1 MSNTQSRPHATLVI
15 GAGELG
21 MAMLRALSELRADEA
36 TLSVLLRPLPDG
48 GIGRS
53 EELLR
58 GLGVGIVRGDLA
70 AETEAGLAA
79 IFAGFDTLICC
90 SGFVGGPGTQR
101 KITAAVLQAG
111 VDRYVPWQF
120 GVDYDVVGRGSGQ
133 DVWDEQLDV
142 RDMLRAQSGTHWTI
156 VSTGMFTSFLFE
168 PSFGLVDLENG
179 RVHALGSWDNR
190 LTLTTPE
197 DIGRLTAAI
206 LAQEPPVEDEVVHV
220 AGDTLSYAQ
229 LADTVERHL
238 GRPVERTL
246 WSLDRLRAEAAAHPG
261 DGMRK
266 YHLAFARDAGVAWDK
281 ERSFNAAQGIP
292 VTDVPAWLRA
302 G

>member
-1 MSNTQSRPHATLVI
+1 MSNTESRPQATLVV

-21 MAMLRALSELRADEA
+21 LAMLRSLSEWAGAGRLG
-36 TLSVLLRPLPDG
+36 VLLRPLRDG
-48 GIGRS
+48 EADGS
-53 EELLR
+53 ALLR
-58 GLGVGIVRGDLA
+58 GMSVAIVRADLA
-70 AETEAGLAA
+70 TETEAGLAA
-79 IFAGFDTLICC
+79 IFREFGTVICC

-101 KITAAVLQAG
+101 RITAAVLRAG
-111 VDRYVPWQF
+111 VGRYVPWQF

-133 DVWDEQLDV
+133 EVWDEQLDV
-142 RDMLRAQSGTHWTI
+142 RDMLRAQSRTRWVI

-168 PSFGLVDLENG
+168 PSFGVVDLGKG

-197 DIGRLTAAI
+197 DIGRLTTAI
-206 LAQEPPVEDEVVHV
+206 LAQEPPIEDEVVHV

-229 LADTVERHL
+229 LADTVESHL
-238 GRPVERTL
+238 GRPVERRL
-246 WSLDRLRAEAAAHPG
+246 WSLDRLRAAAAAHPG

-281 ERSFNAAQGIP
+281 ERSFNAARGIP
-292 VTDVPAWLRA
+292 VTDVPTWLRA